1 MLQYKL
7 FTLKGVFMKFK
18 TLRRVIA
25 ALVCVC
31 MIICIPFSASALSVS
46 QMQSEIKRLEAEAK
60 ELQNEIN
67 GLRNQQASQQKIKDA
82 YDRQIANL
90 QKQINVCIDRIDAVE
105 AEIAESERVIK
116 QKNAEIEESKKQFK
130 KRIRAIYM
138 SNTGSNVQILLGA
151 ENFSDFLA
159 LSELTRDVSA
169 RDKKLINDIVDTISQ
184 IQAEIK
190 KNEERIAEQ
199 DAIRKDLDAKQS
211 ELEKQ
216 AAAVQGVINSIA
228 SDKNS
233 LEADKK
239 KLENQMD
246 NYMLQIAQQS
256 SGSSDKYDGSA
267 FKWPVPGFY
276 WIISGFGPRWS
287 KHHSGIDITG
297 SGIYGAKIVASANG
311 TVQDISNYCN
321 HYSVYGDD
329 CGGGWGRYVMIDH
342 GRGSNGST
350 YKTLYAHMSRVAV
363 GVGQKVKKGQ
373 VIGYVG
379 STGSSTGPHLHYEVY
394 VNGSRVD
401 PENYVGTSAK

>member
-1 MLQYKL
+1 
-7 FTLKGVFMKFK
+7 MKFK

-31 MIICIPFSASALSVS
+31 LALITPVSVAALSVS
-46 QMQSEIKRLEAEAK
+46 QMQSEINRLEAQSK
-60 ELQNEIN
+60 ELQKEIN
-67 GLRNQQASQQKIKDA
+67 ALKSQQADQQKIKDA
-82 YDRQIANL
+82 LDKQITNL
-90 QKQINVCIDRIDAVE
+90 QAQINVCIDRMNAVE
-105 AEIAESERVIK
+105 AEIAESERIIEE
-116 QKNAEIEESKKQFK
+116 KNKEIEESKVQFK

-138 SNTGSNVQILLGA
+138 SNTSSNIQILLGA

-169 RDKKLINDIVDTISQ
+169 RDKRLIDDIIGTISQ
-184 IQAEIK
+184 IRAEIE
-190 KNEERIAEQ
+190 KNEARIAEQ
-199 DAIRKDLDAKQS
+199 EAIRKDLDAKQT

-216 AAAVQGVINSIA
+216 AAEVQGVINKINSN
-228 SDKNS
+228 KNTLS
-233 LEADKK
+233 SNKAAIEK
-239 KLENQMD
+239 QMD
-246 NYMLQIAQQS
+246 DYMLKIAQQNSGS
-256 SGSSDKYDGSA
+256 SGSYDGSA

-287 KHHSGIDITG
+287 RHHSGIDITG
-297 SGIYGAKIVASANG
+297 SGIYGAKIVASADG

-321 HYSVYGDD
+321 HYSVYGDS

-342 GRGSNGST
+342 GRGSNGNT

-394 VNGSRVD
+394 LNGSRVD
-401 PENYVGTSAK
+401 PEKYVGTSAK

>member
-1 MLQYKL
+1 MN
-7 FTLKGVFMKFK
+7 FK
-18 TLRRVIA
+18 ALRRVIA
-25 ALVCVC
+25 ALICVC
-31 MIICIPFSASALSVS
+31 IIISTPLSASAELSVS
-46 QMQSEIKRLEAEAK
+46 QMQSEINRLDAESK
-60 ELQNEIN
+60 EIQREIN
-67 GLRNQQASQQKIKDA
+67 RLKSQQEDQQKIKNALDK
-82 YDRQIANL
+82 QIANL
-90 QKQINVCIDRIDAVE
+90 QQQINVCIDRINTVE
-105 AEIAESERVIK
+105 AEIAESERIIE
-116 QKNAEIEESKKQFK
+116 QKNKEIEQSKTQFK

-159 LSELTRDVSA
+159 LSELTKDVSA
-169 RDKKLINDIVDTISQ
+169 RDKKLIDDIVATIT
-184 IQAEIK
+184 EIRSEIE
-190 KNEERIAEQ
+190 KNQKRISEQ
-199 DAIRKDLDAKQS
+199 NAIKKDLDAKQR

-216 AAAVQGVINSIA
+216 AAEVQGVINGIN

-233 LEADKK
+233 LAADQKK
-239 KLENQMD
+239 IEQQMD
-246 NYMLQIAQQS
+246 NYILQIAQQNSGS
-256 SGSSDKYDGSA
+256 SGSYDGSS

-297 SGIYGAKIVASANG
+297 SGIYGAKIVASADG

-321 HYSVYGDD
+321 HYSVYGDS

-394 VNGSRVD
+394 LNGSRVD
-401 PENYVGTSAK
+401 PERYVGTSAK

>member
-1 MLQYKL
+1 
-7 FTLKGVFMKFK
+7 MKFK

-31 MIICIPFSASALSVS
+31 LALITPVSVAALSVS
-46 QMQSEIKRLEAEAK
+46 QMQSEINRLEAQSK
-60 ELQNEIN
+60 ELQKEIN
-67 GLRNQQASQQKIKDA
+67 ALKSQQADQQKIKDA
-82 YDRQIANL
+82 LDKQITNL
-90 QKQINVCIDRIDAVE
+90 QAQINVCIDRMNAVE
-105 AEIAESERVIK
+105 AEIAESERIIEE
-116 QKNAEIEESKKQFK
+116 KNKEIEESKVQFK

-138 SNTGSNVQILLGA
+138 SNTNSNIQILLGA

-169 RDKKLINDIVDTISQ
+169 RDKRLIDDIIGTISQ
-184 IQAEIK
+184 IRAEIE
-190 KNEERIAEQ
+190 KNEARIAEQ
-199 DAIRKDLDAKQS
+199 EAIRKDLDAKQT

-216 AAAVQGVINSIA
+216 AAEVQGVINKINSN
-228 SDKNS
+228 KNTLS
-233 LEADKK
+233 SNKAAIEK
-239 KLENQMD
+239 QMD
-246 NYMLQIAQQS
+246 DYMLKIAQQNSGS
-256 SGSSDKYDGSA
+256 SGSYDGSA

-287 KHHSGIDITG
+287 RHHSGIDITG
-297 SGIYGAKIVASANG
+297 SGIYGAKIVASADG

-342 GRGSNGST
+342 GRGSNGNT

-394 VNGSRVD
+394 LNGSRVD
-401 PENYVGTSAK
+401 PEKYVGTSAK

>member
-1 MLQYKL
+1 
-7 FTLKGVFMKFK
+7 MKFK

-31 MIICIPFSASALSVS
+31 LLLVTPVSVGALSVS
-46 QMQSEIKRLEAEAK
+46 QMQSEINRLESQAK
-60 ELQNEIN
+60 EIQKEIN
-67 GLRNQQASQQKIKDA
+67 NLKSQQAGQQKIKDA
-82 YDRQIANL
+82 LDRQISNL
-90 QKQINVCIDRIDAVE
+90 QSQINVCIDRMNAVE
-105 AEIAESERVIK
+105 AEIAESERIIAE
-116 QKNAEIEESKKQFK
+116 KNKEIEASKVQFK

-138 SNTGSNVQILLGA
+138 SNTSSNIQILLGA

-169 RDKKLINDIVDTISQ
+169 RDKRLVEDIVGTISQ
-184 IQAEIK
+184 IQVEIQ

-199 DAIRKDLDAKQS
+199 EKIRKDLDAKQS

-216 AAAVQGVINSIA
+216 AAEVQGVINNINSNKNTLA
-228 SDKNS
+228 SNKAA
-233 LEADKK
+233 LEK
-239 KLENQMD
+239 QMD
-246 NYMLQIAQQS
+246 NYILQIAQQN
-256 SGSSDKYDGSA
+256 SGSSGKYDGSA

-287 KHHSGIDITG
+287 RHHSGIDITG
-297 SGIYGAKIVASANG
+297 SNIYGAKIVASASG
-311 TVQDISNYCN
+311 TVQDISNYCTHHN
-321 HYSVYGDD
+321 RYGDS

-342 GRGSNGST
+342 GRGADGKT

-363 GVGQKVKKGQ
+363 STKQYVTKGQ

>member
-1 MLQYKL
+1 
-7 FTLKGVFMKFK
+7 MKFK

-31 MIICIPFSASALSVS
+31 LLLVTPVSVGALSVS
-46 QMQSEIKRLEAEAK
+46 QMQSEINRLESQAK
-60 ELQNEIN
+60 EIQKEIN
-67 GLRNQQASQQKIKDA
+67 NLKSQQAGQQKIKDA
-82 YDRQIANL
+82 LDRQISNL
-90 QKQINVCIDRIDAVE
+90 QSQINVCIDRMNAVE
-105 AEIAESERVIK
+105 AEIAESERIIAE
-116 QKNAEIEESKKQFK
+116 KNKEIETSKVQFK

-138 SNTGSNVQILLGA
+138 SNTSSNIQILLGA

-169 RDKKLINDIVDTISQ
+169 RDKRLVEDIVGTISQ
-184 IQAEIK
+184 IQVEIQ

-199 DAIRKDLDAKQS
+199 EKIRKDLDAKQS

-216 AAAVQGVINSIA
+216 AAEVQGVINKINSNKNTLA
-228 SDKNS
+228 SNKAA
-233 LEADKK
+233 LEK
-239 KLENQMD
+239 QMD
-246 NYMLQIAQQS
+246 NYILQIAQQN
-256 SGSSDKYDGSA
+256 SGSSGKYDGSA

-287 KHHSGIDITG
+287 RHHSGIDITG
-297 SGIYGAKIVASANG
+297 SNIYGAKIVASASG
-311 TVQDISNYCN
+311 TVQDISNYCTHHN
-321 HYSVYGDD
+321 RYGDS

-342 GRGSNGST
+342 GRGADGKT

-363 GVGQKVKKGQ
+363 STKQYVTKGQ

-394 VNGSRVD
+394 VNGTRVD